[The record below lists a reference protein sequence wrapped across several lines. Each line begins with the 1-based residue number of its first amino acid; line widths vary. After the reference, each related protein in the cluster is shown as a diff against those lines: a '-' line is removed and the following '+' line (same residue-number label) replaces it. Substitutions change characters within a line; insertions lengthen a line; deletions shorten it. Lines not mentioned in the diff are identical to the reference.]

1 MKMLVAER
9 KKILKQIIK
18 TADNDF
24 SVYKCGIS
32 LACVAVVCPSPL
44 SSMLAKTFGT
54 VCLSC
59 KENAIQVDHYTFL
72 GNCSPT
78 PPLKRSEC

>member
-18 TADNDF
+18 SADYDF

-32 LACVAVVCPSPL
+32 LACAAVV
-44 SSMLAKTFGT
+44 
-54 VCLSC
+54 
-59 KENAIQVDHYTFL
+59 
-72 GNCSPT
+72 
-78 PPLKRSEC
+78 